1 MGATKT
7 SSAPLFSPFVNKE
20 HLCGHSVDNLGTRW
34 LRKCLFTIIVIMM
47 MMIGKTTMMTT
58 KVVVAMCKVFEMQLL
73 KCKWMRGN
81 DLVEWVF
88 QSYIPLHLSDPLS
101 PRYPCTQNWIPLF
114 WYNRPSYKA
123 ASTFDNCI
131 SSTHFCISVYNN
143 QCRVCLQCSRTL
155 TRLKGGGSYLV
166 SKSPPSKPA
175 RALIDQHTALHL
187 NATKKYCCR

>member
-1 MGATKT
+1 
-7 SSAPLFSPFVNKE
+7 
-20 HLCGHSVDNLGTRW
+20 
-34 LRKCLFTIIVIMM
+34 
-47 MMIGKTTMMTT
+47 MIGKTTMMTT

-123 ASTFDNCI
+123 ACTFDNCVQFVFVYFFN
-131 SSTHFCISVYNN
+131 TLVRISVYNN

-155 TRLKGGGSYLV
+155 TRLKGGWALIWYL
-166 SKSPPSKPA
+166 SPPSSKPA
-175 RALIDQHTALHL
+175 RALIDQHTALLHL
-187 NATKKYCCR
+187 NAIKKYCCR